1 MVKLNAKQRRA
12 LKVLMP
18 LNGTH
23 HLLADLESEGT
34 DLRGLSYD
42 DVLLYA
48 DELEDMG
55 LLALVHLPEPYGDG
69 DTGMRMHSAGAGYFQ
84 DSKIEVA
91 KSCLRFAG
99 QLLTGACGGLAV
111 FLLGRLLGA

>member
-18 LNGTH
+18 LNGTR
-23 HLLADLESEGT
+23 HLLEDLESEGT
-34 DLRGLSYD
+34 DLRGLSHE
-42 DVLLYA
+42 DVMVFVG
-48 DELEDMG
+48 ELDAMG
-55 LLALVHLPEPYGDG
+55 LLVIEQTAED
-69 DTGMRMHSAGAGYFQ
+69 DCSMRMHSAAAGYFQ

-99 QLLTGACGGLAV
+99 QLLTGACGGLVV
-111 FLLGRLLGA
+111 FLLGRMLGA